1 MNKPKV
7 SVIIPTFN
15 QEKYLGRCLRSLMD
29 QSMNRV
35 DYEIIVVNDGSKDKT
50 KFAANLFKEEIKL
63 INNKRNMGLPYS
75 INKGILSAK
84 GRYVVRVDSDDY
96 VNKEF
101 LNIPYN
107 FLSSNE
113 EIDAIS
119 CDYFLVD
126 DKEKVI
132 KRENSNKKPIGCGIM
147 FRVEQLLE
155 LGLYDNK
162 FLVHEDIDL
171 RYRFLKKFKIHRIPL
186 PLYRYRKH
194 EKNIT
199 NNLLKMKKHFRQFKK
214 KHKIK

>member
-1 MNKPKV
+1 MNKPKI

-29 QSMNRV
+29 QSINRV
-35 DYEIIVVNDGSKDKT
+35 DYEIIVVNDGSQDKT

-63 INNKRNMGLPYS
+63 INNKKNMGLPYS

-107 FLSSNE
+107 FLSNNE

-126 DKEKVI
+126 DKERVI

-147 FRVEQLLE
+147 FRLEQLLE

-162 FLVHEDIDL
+162 LLVHEDKDL
-171 RYRFLKKFKIHRIPL
+171 RYRFLKKFKIYRIPL

-199 NNLLKMKKHFRQFKK
+199 NNLFKMKKHFRQFKK

>member
-1 MNKPKV
+1 
-7 SVIIPTFN
+7 
-15 QEKYLGRCLRSLMD
+15 MD

-132 KRENSNKKPIGCGIM
+132 KRENSNRKPIGCGIM
-147 FRVEQLLE
+147 FRLEQLLE

-162 FLVHEDIDL
+162 LLVHEDKDL
-171 RYRFLKKFKIHRIPL
+171 RYRFLKKFKIYRIPL

-199 NNLLKMKKHFRQFKK
+199 NNLFKMKKHFRQFKK

>member
-1 MNKPKV
+1 
-7 SVIIPTFN
+7 
-15 QEKYLGRCLRSLMD
+15 
-29 QSMNRV
+29 
-35 DYEIIVVNDGSKDKT
+35 
-50 KFAANLFKEEIKL
+50 
-63 INNKRNMGLPYS
+63 MGLPYS

-132 KRENSNKKPIGCGIM
+132 S
-147 FRVEQLLE
+147 
-155 LGLYDNK
+155 
-162 FLVHEDIDL
+162 
-171 RYRFLKKFKIHRIPL
+171 
-186 PLYRYRKH
+186 
-194 EKNIT
+194 EKT
-199 NNLLKMKKHFRQFKK
+199 Q
-214 KHKIK
+214 IKNQ

>member
-155 LGLYDNK
+155 LGLYDK
-162 FLVHEDIDL
+162 KLLVHEDKDL
-171 RYRFLKKFKIHRIPL
+171 RYRFLKKFKIHRIPI

-199 NNLLKMKKHFRQFKK
+199 NNLFKMKKHFRQFKK

>member
-29 QSMNRV
+29 QSMKRM
-35 DYEIIVVNDGSKDKT
+35 DYEIIVVNDGSQDKT

-63 INNKRNMGLPYS
+63 INNKKNMGLPYS

-119 CDYFLVD
+119 CDYF
-126 DKEKVI
+126 
-132 KRENSNKKPIGCGIM
+132 
-147 FRVEQLLE
+147 
-155 LGLYDNK
+155 
-162 FLVHEDIDL
+162 
-171 RYRFLKKFKIHRIPL
+171 
-186 PLYRYRKH
+186 
-194 EKNIT
+194 
-199 NNLLKMKKHFRQFKK
+199 
-214 KHKIK
+214 

>member
-107 FLSSNE
+107 FLSNNE

-155 LGLYDNK
+155 LGLYDK
-162 FLVHEDIDL
+162 KLLVHEDKDL
-171 RYRFLKKFKIHRIPL
+171 RYRFLKKFKIHRIPI

-199 NNLLKMKKHFRQFKK
+199 NNLFKMKKHFRQFKK

>member
-1 MNKPKV
+1 
-7 SVIIPTFN
+7 
-15 QEKYLGRCLRSLMD
+15 
-29 QSMNRV
+29 
-35 DYEIIVVNDGSKDKT
+35 
-50 KFAANLFKEEIKL
+50 
-63 INNKRNMGLPYS
+63 MGLPYS

-113 EIDAIS
+113 ELDAIS
-119 CDYFLVD
+119 CDYLLVD

-147 FRVEQLLE
+147 FRLEQLLE

-162 FLVHEDIDL
+162 FLVHEDKDL
-171 RYRFLKKFKIHRIPL
+171 RYRFLKKFKIYRIPL

-199 NNLLKMKKHFRQFKK
+199 NNLLKMKKHFKQFKI

>member
-1 MNKPKV
+1 MNKPKI

-29 QSMNRV
+29 QSINRV
-35 DYEIIVVNDGSKDKT
+35 DYEIIVVNDGSQDKT

-63 INNKRNMGLPYS
+63 INNKKNMGLPYS

-107 FLSSNE
+107 FLSNNE

-126 DKEKVI
+126 DKERVI

-147 FRVEQLLE
+147 FRLEQLLE

-162 FLVHEDIDL
+162 LLVHEDKDL
-171 RYRFLKKFKIHRIPL
+171 RYRFLKKFKIYRIPL

-199 NNLLKMKKHFRQFKK
+199 NNLFKMKKHFRQFKK
-214 KHKIK
+214 NTK

>member
-1 MNKPKV
+1 MNKPIV

-15 QEKYLGRCLRSLMD
+15 QEKYLGRCLRSLMN
-29 QSMNRV
+29 QSMHRP

-50 KFAANLFKEEIKL
+50 KFAANLFIKKIKL
-63 INNKRNMGLPYS
+63 INNKKNMGLPYS

-84 GRYVVRVDSDDY
+84 GRFVVRVDSDDY

-107 FLSSNE
+107 FLTSNV
-113 EIDAIS
+113 EIDAVS
-119 CDYFLVD
+119 CDYLIVD

-147 FRVEQLLE
+147 FRLEHLLD
-155 LGLYDNK
+155 LGLYDKK
-162 FLVHEDIDL
+162 FLVHEDKDL
-171 RYRFLKKFKIHRIPL
+171 RYRFLKKFKIYRVPL

-194 EKNIT
+194 QKNIT
-199 NNLLKMKKHFRQFKK
+199 NNLSKMKKHLKQFKK